1 MINIFLNMM
10 NVTQLKYSIEIQ
22 FFLDWYI
29 EDTCTYYNLLLL
41 FVLVRMWSITEI
53 MRQGEEKE

>member
-10 NVTQLKYSIEIQ
+10 NVTQLKYSIEIL

-41 FVLVRMWSITEI
+41 YVLVRMWLITEI
-53 MRQGEEKE
+53 MRQEEEKK